1 MNEKQKR
8 KKAVEAMY
16 NSKTFDKKIVLI
28 GYGAIGTAL
37 LHLLLKII
45 KINLNNIKI
54 IDKNSNRF
62 LNCKY
67 SVNKIHVKL
76 TKDNTR
82 DILVNKLQLGQDDI
96 IIDCSYE
103 INTNFMFSLCSE
115 YGISYINSAVE
126 VWSKEEK
133 LVEKDYT
140 FYQRIKSLEDQN
152 NLQKVKKN
160 NFIISLGCNPGNIN
174 IWTLYALEILNNK
187 KDKFKFDSYADLANK
202 MGLRVIHISEKD
214 SQISK
219 IPKRKWE
226 YVNTWSSDA
235 ISWYDEAFG
244 NLEIGWGT
252 HEKKIPTNINKDL
265 SNEYQIVLNDEGFKS
280 FGYSFTPISENIVG
294 MLIRHEEC
302 FTITKKLTKRD
313 DQQKIV
319 YKPSCYYIYKPCD
332 ASFVSTYEVLDNYRN
347 YQENKRLMTDDIIKG
362 YDEVGCT
369 LFFEN
374 GEIWWFGSLLDIEE
388 ARSIF
393 DNEINNLINST
404 ILQVISGYLGGILYL
419 IDKIEK
425 KEYKGLLLP
434 EDLPIRQFI
443 KWTKPFLGPL
453 GLYKVDNW
461 TVDTKKDALWQ
472 FSDFIY

>member
-1 MNEKQKR
+1 MEERQKR

-16 NSKTFDKKIVLI
+16 NSKTFDKKIVII

-45 KINLNNIKI
+45 KINLNNIYI
-54 IDKNSNRF
+54 IDQNNKRF

-67 SVNKIHVKL
+67 LINKMHIQL
-76 TKDNTR
+76 TKDNIK

-103 INTNFMFSLCSE
+103 INTNSLFNLCSE

-160 NFIISLGCNPGNIN
+160 NFIISLGCNPGNVN

-187 KDKFKFDSYADLANK
+187 KDKFKYESYADLASK

-214 SQISK
+214 SQITK
-219 IPKRKWE
+219 IPKRKLE
-226 YVNTWSSDA
+226 YVNTWASDA
-235 ISWYDEAFG
+235 IPWYDEAFS

-252 HEKKIPTNINKDL
+252 HEKNIPTNINKEL

-302 FTITKKLTKRD
+302 LTITKKLTKKD
-313 DQQKIV
+313 EQQKII
-319 YKPSCYYIYKPCD
+319 YKPSCYFIYKPCD
-332 ASFVSTYEVLDNYRN
+332 TSFISTYEVLDNYRN

-362 YDEVGCT
+362 YDEIGCT

-393 DNEINNLINST
+393 DNQIDNIINAT

-419 IDKIEK
+419 IEQIEK

-443 KWTKPFLGPL
+443 KRTKPFLGPL
-453 GLYKVDNW
+453 GLYKVNNW
-461 TVDTKKDALWQ
+461 TVETKRDAMWQ
-472 FSDFIY
+472 FKDYTY

>member
-1 MNEKQKR
+1 MEEKQKR
-8 KKAVEAMY
+8 KKAVETMY
-16 NSKTFDKKIVLI
+16 NSKTFNKKIVII

-45 KINLNNIKI
+45 KINLNNIYV
-54 IDKNSNRF
+54 IDQSIKRF

-67 SVNKIHVKL
+67 LINKIHIKL
-76 TKDNTR
+76 TKDNTKKVLI
-82 DILVNKLQLGQDDI
+82 DDVKLSQDDI

-103 INTNFMFSLCSE
+103 INTNFMFNLCSE

-126 VWSKEEK
+126 VWSKEDK
-133 LVEKDYT
+133 LNEKDYT

-152 NLQKVKKN
+152 NLINIKKN
-160 NFIISLGCNPGNIN
+160 NFIISLGCNPGNVN

-187 KDKFKFDSYADLANK
+187 KDKFKYESYADLANK

-214 SQISK
+214 SQITK
-219 IPKRKWE
+219 LPKRKLE

-235 ISWYDEAFG
+235 ISWYDEAFS

-252 HEKKIPTNINKDL
+252 HEKKIPTNINMEL
-265 SNEYQIVLNDEGFKS
+265 SNEYQLVLKGEGFKS

-302 FTITKKLTKRD
+302 FTITKKLTKKD
-313 DQQKIV
+313 EQQKIV
-319 YKPSCYYIYKPCD
+319 YKPSCYYVYKPCD
-332 ASFVSTYEVLDNYRN
+332 ASFVSTYEVLDNYRK
-347 YQENKRLMTDDIIKG
+347 YQNNKRLMTYDIIKG

-374 GEIWWFGSLLDIEE
+374 GEIWWFGSLLNIEE

-393 DNEINNLINST
+393 DNQIDNIINAT
-404 ILQVISGYLGGILYL
+404 ILQVISGYLGGILYI
-419 IDKIEK
+419 IDQIENK
-425 KEYKGLLLP
+425 NYKGLLLP
-434 EDLPIRQFI
+434 EDLPIKEFI
-443 KWTKPFLGPL
+443 KRTKPFLGAF

-461 TVDTKKDALWQ
+461 TVDTKKDAMWQ
-472 FSDFIY
+472 FSDFTY